1 MASTSEKE
9 LTYLR
14 RKFGVSRHQ
23 MQIFYK
29 EYMHESQAWKSEKEQ
44 LNKTITELNNT
55 IKVDKVKL
63 QEYDVRAQST
73 LLRSF

>member
-1 MASTSEKE
+1 
-9 LTYLR
+9 
-14 RKFGVSRHQ
+14 